1 MKLSRTAKLKL
12 NVKIDQILPSLQ
24 AYTKA
29 FNLVCQVGYDKKIYN
44 AIELHKL
51 TYQNCRENFNLPS
64 QLAIS
69 ARTKAVEALKSIK
82 SKNKYSKCPQS
93 KLTSIRLDC
102 NSYSILKSGEIS
114 ILTIDGRK
122 KLKLD
127 IPAYYQHYFNEW
139 KYTSA
144 DLVVKK
150 QKVYL
155 HISFE
160 KDVEDIK
167 SNGKFLGVDR
177 GINQLAVT
185 SDNKFYSGDKL
196 KFICQKRKTLRSNL
210 QKNGSKSAK
219 RHLKK
224 LSGKEKRFKADLNH
238 KISKEII
245 NSLNPGDTIALE
257 KLTGIRNRKVR
268 KRQRAALNSWN
279 YYQLEQFLIYKAI
292 ARGINVVYVN
302 PAYTSQKCSKCGN
315 IDKKNRKNQANFCC
329 KACGFKLNADLN
341 ASRNIS
347 VRALDSY
354 KLSNGAVVN
363 QPIVGAEMLLT
374 SHQPCAG
381 GN

>member
-12 NVKIDQILPSLQ
+12 NIKADQILPSLQ

-29 FNLVCQVGYDKKIYN
+29 FNFVCQIGFDNKISN
-44 AIELHKL
+44 AIDLHKL
-51 TYQNCRENFNLPS
+51 TYQDCRNNFNLPS

-114 ILTIDGRK
+114 ILTNDGRK

-127 IPAYYQHYFNEW
+127 IPAYYQHYFSEW

-144 DLVVKK
+144 DLIVKK

-155 HISFE
+155 HICFE
-160 KDVEDIK
+160 QNVENIK

-177 GINQLAVT
+177 GINKLAVT

-196 KFICQKRKTLRSNL
+196 KFICQKHKALRSNL
-210 QKNGSKSAK
+210 QKKGSKSAK

-224 LSGKEKRFKADLNH
+224 ISGKEKRFKADINH
-238 KISKEII
+238 QISKEIV
-245 NSLNPGDTIALE
+245 NSLNSGDTIALE
-257 KLTGIRNRKVR
+257 KLTSIRNRKVR
-268 KRQRAALNSWN
+268 KRQRTALNSWN
-279 YYQLEQFLIYKAI
+279 YYQLEQFLIYKAV
-292 ARGINVVYVN
+292 AKGINVVYVN

-315 IDKKNRKNQANFCC
+315 IDKKNRKDQANFCC
-329 KACGFKLNADLN
+329 KSCTFKLNADLN

-347 VRALDSY
+347 IKALDSY
-354 KLSNGAVVN
+354 KLSNGAAVN
-363 QPIVGAEMLLT
+363 QPIVGVEMLLT
-374 SHQPCAG
+374 SHQSCAYG
-381 GN
+381 S

>member
-1 MKLSRTAKLKL
+1 MKLCRTAKLKL
-12 NVKIDQILPSLQ
+12 NMKVDQILPSLQ
-24 AYTKA
+24 AYTNA
-29 FNLVCQVGYDKKIYN
+29 FNLVCQVGYDNKISN

-51 TYQNCRENFNLPS
+51 TYQDCRANFNLPS

-93 KLTSIRLDC
+93 KLSSIRLDC
-102 NSYSILKSGEIS
+102 NSYSLLKSGEVS

-122 KLKLD
+122 KIKLN
-127 IPAYYQHYFNEW
+127 IPVYYQHYFDGW

-144 DLVVKK
+144 DLVLKK
-150 QKVYL
+150 GKVYL

-160 KDVEDIK
+160 KDIEDIK

-177 GINQLAVT
+177 GINKLAVT
-185 SDNKFYSGDKL
+185 SNNKFYSGDKL
-196 KFICQKRKTLRSNL
+196 KLICQKRKTLRSNL

-245 NSLNPGDTIALE
+245 NSLNSGDTIALE
-257 KLTGIRNRKVR
+257 KLTGIRNQKVR

-292 ARGINVVYVN
+292 AKGINVVYVN

-329 KACGFKLNADLN
+329 KSCGFKLNADLN

-347 VRALDSY
+347 IRALDSY